1 MTNWPQFYRRGGSP
15 FLFSVVYLVLLAG
28 LLGVGCAA
36 PTVYRN
42 QNFADIT
49 ATHKVVA
56 VLPFKVMIASNKL
69 PKGYTPEMIAKA
81 EEDESYQFQK
91 ALYSALLEK
100 QGKGEYTVQ
109 FQDCDQTNARLA
121 QAEISYDNIGGCT
134 RDSLARLLGVDGLMG
149 GTIHRSQPMST
160 GMAVT
165 LGLLVGAWGSTNRVD
180 VDLKIHNGADG
191 ALLWSYEHQ
200 ASGSVGSSSEELAKS
215 LMKNVS
221 KKFPYR
227 KPQG

>member
-1 MTNWPQFYRRGGSP
+1 MMTWPQGSRRSACLSP
-15 FLFSVVYLVLLAG
+15 FPVAYLVLLVG
-28 LLGVGCAA
+28 LLGAGCAA
-36 PTVYRN
+36 PTVYKN

-49 ATHKVVA
+49 STHKVVA
-56 VLPFKVMIASNKL
+56 VLPFKVTIASNKL
-69 PKGYTPEMIAKA
+69 PKEYTPEMIAKA
-81 EEDESYQFQK
+81 EEDEGYQFQK

-109 FQDCDQTNARLA
+109 FQDCDQTNARLT
-121 QAEISYDNIGGCT
+121 QADITYGNIAGCT
-134 RDSLARLLGVDGLMG
+134 RDSLARLLGVDGLIG
-149 GTIHRSQPMST
+149 GTIHRTQPMST

-180 VDLKIHNGADG
+180 VDLKVHNGADG
-191 ALLWSYEHQ
+191 ALLWSYAHQ
-200 ASGSVGSSSEELAKS
+200 ASGSVGSSSDQLAKS
-215 LMKNVS
+215 LMKNIS